1 LINGIILKR
10 RIYGQSVAIFFQVKH
25 GYFFSDAISDIIRV
39 LFFFKEVTYVRDTK
53 TRIMSLMASLKKI
66 RVLPEKIVKGLPVYP
81 AFSIIR

>member
-1 LINGIILKR
+1 M
-10 RIYGQSVAIFFQVKH
+10 F
-25 GYFFSDAISDIIRV
+25 ISITPLV
-39 LFFFKEVTYVRDTK
+39 TLSEFCFFFKEVTYVRDTK